1 MKRTV
6 LTMMNDAAEKYRD
19 YPYLANKSDD
29 GWDKISFLETRKRA
43 KIIAGALIQRGF
55 KKNDPFTIIAEGRS
69 EWVISELAVIMI
81 RGISVPLS
89 LKLLQEEIPFRVNHS
104 ESRVIIFSHLTMNKV
119 FAVRDKYEKNIFY
132 IYLDN
137 DKKNLDKL
145 NSFEDIEYGKNLI
158 TYSDLLEEGK
168 NTDQSIK
175 NTVLSAMESAEENDT
190 ITICYTS
197 GTTGNPKGIMLT
209 HLNYWANCLGA
220 RDMAQFPEKISS
232 LVILPIDHSFAHT
245 VALYAAYLIGITLYF
260 VDAREKSGGILRNI
274 PINLKQANPYFIL
287 TVPAL
292 TGNFMKKM
300 KSGIKAKGGLIASLF
315 NRGLSAGIEYHGDGY
330 NKNKN
335 HVKGMWAYKLS
346 KLIIF
351 PKLQKVFG
359 NNLHFCIGGGA
370 LLDVNQQEFF
380 NTIGIPVYQGYGLS
394 EATPVIST
402 NAPHRHKFGSSGNV
416 LENIDLKIIK
426 DDGLEAQPG
435 EKGEIVIK
443 GNNVMKGYLKNKEA
457 TSNTIKNN
465 WLYTGDMGYLDRDNF
480 LQVTGR
486 AKALLISN
494 DGEKYSPEEIEET
507 IISTQDLISQ
517 IMLYCDHNVYTS
529 CLVTIDP
536 GVVKS
541 RGLTDPKKLL
551 NEIWNSM
558 NIWKNKSSANSKF
571 PKQWIPSTYQLL
583 TEPFSEQNKMINS
596 TMKMVRYRITDIYK
610 DRIDYMYSDEGKKY
624 INEMNINVA
633 KDILF
638 VET

>member
-1 MKRTV
+1 MKKTV
-6 LTMMNDAAEKYRD
+6 LTMMNEAAEKYGD
-19 YPYLANKSDD
+19 YPYLANKSDE
-29 GWDKISFLETRKRA
+29 GWDKISFKESRERA
-43 KIIAGALIQRGF
+43 KTIAGALIQRGF
-55 KKNDPFTIIAEGRS
+55 KKDDPFSIIAEGRS

-89 LKLLQEEIPFRVNHS
+89 LKLLPEEIPFRVNHS
-104 ESRVIIFSHLTMNKV
+104 ESKVIIFSHLTLDKV
-119 FAVRDKYEKNIFY
+119 FNVRDKYERDIFY
-132 IYLDN
+132 IYLDD

-145 NSFEDIEYGKNLI
+145 MSMDGIEYGKNLI
-158 TYSDLLEEGK
+158 SYSDLFAEGEK
-168 NTDQSIK
+168 ADQSITQK
-175 NTVLSAMESAEENDT
+175 VISAMEAAEENDT

-220 RDMAQFPEKISS
+220 RDMAQFPEKIST
-232 LVILPIDHSFAHT
+232 LVILPLDHSFAHT

-274 PINLKQANPYFIL
+274 PNNLKQANPYFLL

-300 KSGIKAKGGLIASLF
+300 KSGIKAKGGIIASLF
-315 NRGLSAGIEYHGDGY
+315 NKGLSAGIEYYGDGY

-335 HVKGMWAYKLS
+335 HVNGMWAYKLS
-346 KLIIF
+346 KLLIF
-351 PKLQKVFG
+351 PKLQEVFG

-380 NTIGIPVYQGYGLS
+380 NVIGTPVYQGYGLS

-416 LENIDLKIIK
+416 LENINLKIIK
-426 DDGLEAQPG
+426 EDGTEAQTG
-435 EKGEIVIK
+435 EKGEITIQ
-443 GNNVMKGYLKNKEA
+443 GDNVMKGYLKNKEA
-457 TSNTIKNN
+457 TNNTIKNN
-465 WLYTGDMGYLDRDNF
+465 WLYTGDLGYMDNDNF

-486 AKALLISN
+486 AKALLISD

-529 CLVTIDP
+529 CLLTIDT

-541 RGLTDPKKLL
+541 RGLTDPEKLL
-551 NEIWNSM
+551 DEIWDSM
-558 NIWKNKSSANSKF
+558 NIWKNKSSANQNF
-571 PKQWIPSTYQLL
+571 PKQWIPSTFQLII
-583 TEPFSEQNKMINS
+583 EPFSEQNKMINS
-596 TMKMVRYRITDIYK
+596 TMKMVRYRITDTYK
-610 DRIDYMYSDEGKKY
+610 DRIEYMYSDKGKKY
-624 INEMNINVA
+624 INEENIDA
-633 KDILF
+633 ARGILSL
-638 VET
+638 